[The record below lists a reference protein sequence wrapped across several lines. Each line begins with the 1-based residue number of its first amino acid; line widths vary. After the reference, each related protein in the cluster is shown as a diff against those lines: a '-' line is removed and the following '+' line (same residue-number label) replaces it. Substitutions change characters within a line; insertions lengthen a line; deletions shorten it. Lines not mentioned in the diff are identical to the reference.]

1 MNSIKKLGAAL
12 TAFSVAATMASC
24 SAPTIGGGSATAVTI
39 DGYDIPAGVFIF
51 YSLSAYLEASD
62 IIAEGSETNAT
73 PTMEEVEDSHIDN
86 LTAKEWIQNKATDYC
101 SEFVAVEREFEKI
114 QGELTPEDYE
124 IVESQVAQM
133 DQVDIYTKNGISD
146 ESASAIFENERKRTH
161 VFEYYYGFEGE
172 KGMSEEELKDYFDEN
187 FARVKYVTMSYL
199 DAEGNELSEADKKE
213 VRELAEEYA
222 DRINEEKDT
231 MEKLYIVN
239 EVKEEYSEYVKEK
252 AEELAAKTGTVTTTT
267 TTTTTTN
274 ATETT
279 TTTTTDPYE
288 NESVVSKYTTTTPEK
303 VEDPATT
310 TTTTLSAKQ
319 KSDIRLNEFIFEE
332 LTDYNKAVV
341 LDDEENDALYV
352 VIRSDLRERMTE
364 EDLWSEDYISALQSL
379 EYSEEFV
386 EYIQEL
392 AKSYTAERN
401 KSAYRRY
408 SPFKLDM
415 EQDKAY
421 TY

>member
-39 DGYDIPAGVFIF
+39 DGYDIPAGIFIF

-62 IIAEGSETNAT
+62 IIAEGNKTNAT

-86 LTAKEWIQNKATDYC
+86 LTAKEWIQNRATEYC
-101 SEFVAVEREFEKI
+101 SEYVAVEREFEKI
-114 QGELTPEDYE
+114 NGELTPEDYE
-124 IVESQVAQM
+124 TVESQVAQM
-133 DQVDIYTKNGISD
+133 NQINIYTKNGISD

-172 KGMSEEELKDYFDEN
+172 NGMSEEELKDYFDEN

-199 DAEGNELSEADKKE
+199 DSEGNELSEADKKE

-252 AEELAAKTGTVTTTT
+252 AEELAAQTGTVTTTT

-279 TTTTTDPYE
+279 TTTTDPYA

-310 TTTTLSAKQ
+310 TTTTLSAKE
-319 KSDIRLNEFIFEE
+319 KSDIKLNQYIFEE
-332 LTDYNKAVV
+332 LTEYDKAVV

-364 EDLWSEDYISALQSL
+364 DDLWSEDYISALQSL

-392 AKSYTAERN
+392 AKSYTAQRN

-415 EQDKAY
+415 EQDTAY

>member
-86 LTAKEWIQNKATDYC
+86 LTAKEWIRNKATDYC

-332 LTDYNKAVV
+332 LTDYDKAVV

>member
-252 AEELAAKTGTVTTTT
+252 AEELASKTGTVTTTT

-332 LTDYNKAVV
+332 LTDYDKAVV

>member
-172 KGMSEEELKDYFDEN
+172 KGMSEEELK
-187 FARVKYVTMSYL
+187 
-199 DAEGNELSEADKKE
+199 GC
-213 VRELAEEYA
+213 
-222 DRINEEKDT
+222 
-231 MEKLYIVN
+231 
-239 EVKEEYSEYVKEK
+239 
-252 AEELAAKTGTVTTTT
+252 
-267 TTTTTTN
+267 
-274 ATETT
+274 
-279 TTTTTDPYE
+279 
-288 NESVVSKYTTTTPEK
+288 
-303 VEDPATT
+303 
-310 TTTTLSAKQ
+310 
-319 KSDIRLNEFIFEE
+319 RLG
-332 LTDYNKAVV
+332 
-341 LDDEENDALYV
+341 
-352 VIRSDLRERMTE
+352 
-364 EDLWSEDYISALQSL
+364 
-379 EYSEEFV
+379 
-386 EYIQEL
+386 
-392 AKSYTAERN
+392 
-401 KSAYRRY
+401 YRCR
-408 SPFKLDM
+408 
-415 EQDKAY
+415 
-421 TY
+421 